1 VDMAVE
7 WSGVEKSS
15 GLERSVEMNALCRRI
30 NNMQYLEVSKLLLSV
45 GTSLSGPCVYR
56 SLT

>member
-1 VDMAVE
+1 VE